1 MESVLTQDTIAAIA
15 TPKGAGAIAILRLS
29 GPQAIEIASRC
40 WQGTDLSTAT
50 SHTVH
55 LGFINDADNNPIDEV
70 LLTIMRAPRTYTGE
84 DTIEISCHGS
94 QWLQRTILN
103 RLMQCGARPA
113 KPGEYTQRA
122 FLNGRID
129 LTKAEAIADMI
140 ATSSQAAQRIA
151 MNQMK
156 GNFHNALEELRQQ
169 ILHLASL
176 FELELDFSEEDVEF
190 ASRPQMI
197 NLLTEI
203 KNRLDTI
210 AASFSTGNAIK
221 DGIPVAI
228 IGPANAG
235 KSSLLNALLNEN
247 KAIVSDIPG
256 TTRDTIEDTIE
267 IGDYLFRFIDTAG
280 LRQTDDKI
288 EQIGIERAK
297 ATAAKADIILY
308 ITDATAPTP
317 HTIDPTITA
326 QLPPTTRIIHIQNKT
341 DLLPTPNSIDPSQT
355 QNTIK
360 LKNKTEDQQTINLS
374 YKTED
379 QQTIKISAKTG
390 EGIEALKKSLT
401 AQLPQSQTDIII
413 TNARHLHALQQ
424 SSASARQALEG
435 LQTNQTPDL
444 ISQDLRQLIH
454 HLAEITGAITTPE
467 ILQSIFTTFCIGK

>member
-29 GPQAIEIASRC
+29 GPQVIEIISRC
-40 WQGTDLSTAT
+40 WQGTDLCAAA

-55 LGFINDADNNPIDEV
+55 LGFINDADSNPIDEV

-197 NLLTEI
+197 SLLTEI

-210 AASFSTGNAIK
+210 ASSFSTGNAIK

-228 IGPANAG
+228 IGPTNAG

-280 LRQTDDKI
+280 LRQTDDTI
-288 EQIGIERAK
+288 EKIGIERAK
-297 ATAAKADIILY
+297 SIATKADIVLY
-308 ITDATAPTP
+308 ITDATNPAESQ
-317 HTIDPTITA
+317 IDTEIIG
-326 QLPPTTRIIHIQNKT
+326 QLSPTTRIISVRNKT
-341 DLLPTPNSIDPSQT
+341 DLLSPTTCNKYIQETTDK
-355 QNTIK
+355 QNNHPVI
-360 LKNKTEDQQTINLS
+360 
-374 YKTED
+374 Y
-379 QQTIKISAKTG
+379 ISAKTG
-390 EGIEALKKSLT
+390 QGIEGLKTALT
-401 AQLPQSQTDIII
+401 THLPESQSDIII
-413 TNARHLHALQQ
+413 SNARHLHALQQ
-424 SSASARQALEG
+424 ASASAKEALSG
-435 LQTNQTPDL
+435 IQSAQTPDL
-444 ISQDLRQLIH
+444 ISQDLRQLIN